1 MPQRI
6 ALIAHDATPN
16 AVVQELQ
23 AHVTLTR
30 PDVLS
35 LRYSLRGDMSH
46 IRVAV
51 AGTELPGRTDGLWK
65 HTCFEAFIRPDTAQD
80 KYYELNFSTTKQWA
94 GYLFTSYREGMT
106 PLDLPADPDIFVTQ
120 TPRNLEL
127 DAVVKLPS
135 ELAEHLQPGSEHSR
149 LRLAVTAV
157 VEEDSGRLCYWS
169 AKHPQGK
176 PDFHHPDGYII
187 EL

>member
-6 ALIAHDATPN
+6 ALIAHDATQS

-35 LRYSLRGDMSH
+35 LRYSLRGDLSRT
-46 IRVAV
+46 RVAV

-65 HTCFEAFIRPDTAQD
+65 HTCFEAFIRPDPSQD
-80 KYYELNFSTTKQWA
+80 EYYELNFSAAKQWA
-94 GYLFTSYREGMT
+94 AYRFTAYRAGMA
-106 PLDLPADPDIFVTQ
+106 PLELPGAPEISVRQ
-120 TPRNLEL
+120 TLQNLEL
-127 DAVVKLPS
+127 EVAVKLPF
-135 ELAEHLQPGSEHSR
+135 ELSR
-149 LRLAVTAV
+149 PAIAVAAV

-169 AKHPQGK
+169 ARHPPGK
-176 PDFHHPDGYII
+176 PDFHHADGYVI

>member
-6 ALIAHDATPN
+6 ALIAHDATQS

-35 LRYSLRGDMSH
+35 LRYSLWGDMSR
-46 IRVAV
+46 IRVAAAV

-65 HTCFEAFIRPDTAQD
+65 HTCFEAFIRPDPSQD
-80 KYYELNFSTTKQWA
+80 EYYELNFSAAKQWA
-94 GYLFTSYREGMT
+94 AYRFTAYRAGMA
-106 PLDLPADPDIFVTQ
+106 PLELPGAPEISVRQ
-120 TPRNLEL
+120 TLQNLEL
-127 DAVVKLPS
+127 EVAVKLPF
-135 ELAEHLQPGSEHSR
+135 ELSR
-149 LRLAVTAV
+149 PAIAVAAV

-169 AKHPQGK
+169 ARHPPGK
-176 PDFHHPDGYII
+176 PDFHHADGYVI